1 MAVVGVHKP
10 WFGATLKEWIFTT
23 DHKKIG
29 VMYGITSIIFFLIAG
44 ISALGIRLELF
55 QPGLQYMDEDHYN
68 QLLTLHG
75 VLMVFWWAIGIW
87 GSFGN
92 FLLPLMIGARDV
104 AFPRLNALSYW
115 LFFSA
120 SVLALLTLLPGS
132 HIRMMWT
139 GYPPFSLNEN
149 AGPVAFY
156 VLIVHILGAA
166 SLASAINLV
175 VTNLSMRAPG
185 ITFKKMNLFLHAFL
199 AMNVIQ
205 ILGVPAL
212 AGAVTMLL
220 LDKYFNTAFF
230 DPTRGGDPLLYQ
242 HIFWFYSHPA
252 VYVMILPAFGLI
264 SEMIAT
270 FSRREIFGRT
280 SMIFAIWGIA
290 IVGFMVWV
298 HHMFTSGVP
307 DWVRIVFSYTTVL
320 IGVPTGIKI
329 FNWIGTLHKGS
340 IRFTTPM
347 LYTLSAIFMFLIGGL
362 TGIPLALPA
371 FDIGTHDSY
380 FVVGHFHYVLGMALT
395 LAVIGGFH
403 YWFPKLTGKMYSEF
417 WGKVGLVL
425 IMIGSNLLYFPQF
438 VIGLEGM
445 PRRYADYPAI
455 ESWVVLHQLQTVGAF
470 ILAIGLGVAFL
481 NLILS
486 AKFGKKA
493 PDNPWES
500 PSLEWLIPSPPPP
513 HNFDKI
519 PHMPEDW
526 DPYNYEWLKKHKQL
540 PH

>member
-10 WFGATLKEWIFTT
+10 WFGATLKEWVFTT

-44 ISALGIRLELF
+44 LSAVGIRLELF
-55 QPGLQYMDEDHYN
+55 QPGLQYVDEDYYN

-115 LFFSA
+115 LFFAA

-132 HIRMMWT
+132 QIRMMWT

-156 VLIVHILGAA
+156 VLIIHILGAA
-166 SLASAINLV
+166 SLASAVNLV

-185 ITFKKMNLFLHAFL
+185 ITFKKMNLFLHSFL

-205 ILGVPAL
+205 LLGVPAL

-230 DPTRGGDPLLYQ
+230 DPTRGGDPVLYQ
-242 HIFWFYSHPA
+242 NLFWFYSHPA

-280 SMIFAIWGIA
+280 SMILAIWGIA
-290 IVGFMVWV
+290 ILGFMVWI

-307 DWVRIVFSYTTVL
+307 DWVRILFSYTTVL

-329 FNWIGTLHKGS
+329 FNWIGTLYKGS

-371 FDIGTHDSY
+371 FDIGAHDSH
-380 FVVGHFHYVLGMALT
+380 FVVAHFHYVLGMALT
-395 LAVIGGFH
+395 LAVLGGFH

-425 IMIGSNLLYFPQF
+425 IMIGSNLFYFLQF
-438 VIGLEGM
+438 IVGLEGM

-455 ESWVVLHQLQTVGAF
+455 ESWVVLHQWQTIGTF
-470 ILAIGLGVAFL
+470 ILAIGVGVALL
-481 NLILS
+481 NLFLS
-486 AKFGKKA
+486 TKFGKKTS
-493 PDNPWES
+493 DNPWES

-540 PH
+540 TH

>member
-1 MAVVGVHKP
+1 MAAVGYKP
-10 WFGATLKEWIFTT
+10 YFSAGLKEWIFTT

-29 VMYGITSIIFFLIAG
+29 IMYGITSLIFFLIAG
-44 ISALGIRLELF
+44 LSALAIRLELF
-55 QPGLQYMDEDHYN
+55 QPGLQYMSEDTYN
-68 QLLTLHG
+68 QALTIHG
-75 VLMVFWWAIGIW
+75 VLMQFWWAVGIW

-92 FLLPLMIGARDV
+92 YLLPLMIGARDV

-115 LFFSA
+115 LFFAA
-120 SVLALLTLLPGS
+120 SVLALITLLPGN

-156 VLIVHILGAA
+156 ALIIHLLGAS

-175 VTNLSMRAPG
+175 VTNLTMRAPG
-185 ITFKKMNLFLHAFL
+185 ITLKKMNLFLHAFL

-220 LDKYFNTAFF
+220 MDKYFHTAFF

-242 HIFWFYSHPA
+242 NLFWFYSHPV

-264 SEMIAT
+264 SEMVAT

-290 IVGFMVWV
+290 ILGFMVWI

-307 DWVRIVFSYTTVL
+307 DWIRIIFSYTTVL

-329 FNWIGTLHKGS
+329 FNWIFTLYKGS
-340 IRFTTPM
+340 IRFTAPM

-362 TGIPLALPA
+362 TGIPLGLPA
-371 FDIGTHDSY
+371 FDMAVHDSH
-380 FVVGHFHYVLGMALT
+380 FVVAHFHYVLGMALT
-395 LAVIGGFH
+395 LAVFGGFH
-403 YWFPKLTGKMYSEF
+403 YWYPKITGRMYNEL
-417 WGKVGLVL
+417 WAKIGLVL
-425 IMIGSNLLYFPQF
+425 IMIGSNLFYFLQF
-438 VIGLEGM
+438 IVGLEGM

-455 ESWVVLHQLQTVGAF
+455 DSWIKLHELQTIGAF
-470 ILAIGLGVAFL
+470 ILAFGVLITIL
-481 NLILS
+481 NLVLS
-486 AKFGKKA
+486 TKLGKKA
-493 PDNPWES
+493 EDNPWQS

-526 DPYNYEWLKKHKQL
+526 DPYNYEWLEKHHKK
-540 PH
+540 

>member
-1 MAVVGVHKP
+1 MAVAGVHKP

-29 VMYGITSIIFFLIAG
+29 VMYGVTSIIFFLIAG
-44 ISALGIRLELF
+44 LSAVGIRLELF
-55 QPGLQYMDEDHYN
+55 QPGLQYVDEDLYN

-132 HIRMMWT
+132 QIRMMWT

-156 VLIVHILGAA
+156 VLIVHLLGAA
-166 SLASAINLV
+166 SLASAVNLV

-185 ITFKKMNLFLHAFL
+185 ITFKKMNLFLHSFL

-242 HIFWFYSHPA
+242 HLFWFYSHPA

-280 SMIFAIWGIA
+280 SMILAIWGIA
-290 IVGFMVWV
+290 ILGFMVWV

-307 DWVRIVFSYTTVL
+307 DWVRILFSYTTVL

-329 FNWIGTLHKGS
+329 FNWIGTLYKGS

-371 FDIGTHDSY
+371 FDIGAHDSH
-380 FVVGHFHYVLGMALT
+380 FVVAHFHYVLGMALT

-417 WGKVGLVL
+417 WGKVSLVL
-425 IMIGSNLLYFPQF
+425 IMIGSNLFYFLQF
-438 VIGLEGM
+438 IVGLQGM

-455 ESWVVLHQLQTVGAF
+455 ESWVVLHQWQTIGTF
-470 ILAIGLGVAFL
+470 ILVIGVGIALL

-486 AKFGKKA
+486 AKFGKKTS
-493 PDNPWES
+493 DNPWES

-540 PH
+540 SH

>member
-1 MAVVGVHKP
+1 MAVAGVHKP

-44 ISALGIRLELF
+44 LSAVGIRLELF
-55 QPGLQYMDEDHYN
+55 QPGLQYVDEDHYN

-132 HIRMMWT
+132 QIRMMWT
-139 GYPPFSLNEN
+139 GYAPFSLNEN

-185 ITFKKMNLFLHAFL
+185 ITFKKMNLFLHSFL

-230 DPTRGGDPLLYQ
+230 DPTRGGDPILYQ
-242 HIFWFYSHPA
+242 NLFWFYSHPA

-280 SMIFAIWGIA
+280 SMILAIWGIA
-290 IVGFMVWV
+290 ILGFMVWV
-298 HHMFTSGVP
+298 HHMFTSGIP
-307 DWVRIVFSYTTVL
+307 DWVRILFSYTTVL
-320 IGVPTGIKI
+320 IGVPTGVKI
-329 FNWIGTLHKGS
+329 FNWIGTLYKGS

-371 FDIGTHDSY
+371 FDIGAHDSH
-380 FVVGHFHYVLGMALT
+380 FVVAHFHYVLGMALT
-395 LAVIGGFH
+395 LAVLGGFH

-425 IMIGSNLLYFPQF
+425 IMIGSNLFYFLQF
-438 VIGLEGM
+438 IVGLQGM

-455 ESWVVLHQLQTVGAF
+455 ESWVVLHQWQTIGTF
-470 ILAIGLGVAFL
+470 ILVIGVGIALL

-493 PDNPWES
+493 SDNPWES